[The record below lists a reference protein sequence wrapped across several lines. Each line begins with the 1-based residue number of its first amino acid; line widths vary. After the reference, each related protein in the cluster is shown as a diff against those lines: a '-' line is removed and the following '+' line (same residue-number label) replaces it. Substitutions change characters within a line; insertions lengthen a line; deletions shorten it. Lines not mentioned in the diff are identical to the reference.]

1 MRLACLLLA
10 ILVANFIQITS
21 CYAEESVALNALPM
35 NGRVVMGVAKITQFI
50 SNTHPVLTIDQA
62 SDRAVIEW
70 DDFSLGRNAIIN
82 LIVPK
87 PTSSTLMRVV
97 GSSNT
102 EINGKIHSNGQLIL
116 SAPPQIKPLLP

>member
-1 MRLACLLLA
+1 MRLTCLLLA

>member
-1 MRLACLLLA
+1 
-10 ILVANFIQITS
+10 
-21 CYAEESVALNALPM
+21 
-35 NGRVVMGVAKITQFI
+35 MGVAKITQFI

-70 DDFSLGRNAIIN
+70 DDFSLGRNAIIS

-116 SAPPQIKPLLP
+116 SVPPQVKPLLP

>member
-21 CYAEESVALNALPM
+21 CYAEESIALNALPI

-116 SAPPQIKPLLP
+116 SAPPQVKPLLP

>member
-21 CYAEESVALNALPM
+21 CYAEESIALNALPI

-70 DDFSLGRNAIIN
+70 DDFSLGRNAIIS

-116 SAPPQIKPLLP
+116 SVPPQVKPLLP